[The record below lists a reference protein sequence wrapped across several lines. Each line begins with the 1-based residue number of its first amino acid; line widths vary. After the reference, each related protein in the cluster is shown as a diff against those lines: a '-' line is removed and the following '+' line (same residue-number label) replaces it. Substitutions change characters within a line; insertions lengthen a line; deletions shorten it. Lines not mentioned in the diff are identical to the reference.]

1 MGASPRQCPSGE
13 QLRRYS
19 SVTVCRGV
27 CLTHERRHKNERE
40 GTPSL
45 NTEVRRCF
53 RSARPPAHP
62 GHAFRR
68 CKAHSRPYTEEAP
81 REPPVALVSKGRRS
95 ITSTVGFRP
104 TTPLCQAVGA
114 NRAEPWS
121 APPSRWTVGILD
133 PNWTV
138 WAVTAPAWFR
148 RYSGEHADWKL
159 GQTWGQEAVKKWF
172 FWIILRWR
180 VCSSQPGPDC

>member
-1 MGASPRQCPSGE
+1 MLARVGVKEPRGE
-13 QLRRYS
+13 RD
-19 SVTVCRGV
+19 G
-27 CLTHERRHKNERE
+27 
-40 GTPSL
+40 G
-45 NTEVRRCF
+45 
-53 RSARPPAHP
+53 SAP
-62 GHAFRR
+62 
-68 CKAHSRPYTEEAP
+68 AHSRPF
-81 REPPVALVSKGRRS
+81 PPVALVSKGRRS

-159 GQTWGQEAVKKWF
+159 GQTWGQTGRTPV
-172 FWIILRWR
+172 
-180 VCSSQPGPDC
+180 SSRP